1 MNLLT
6 IWLAI
11 FGEKDF
17 VSLNDIFDE
26 VQSPLRSVVF
36 DKMIYDDNTFTKLFL
51 LDEFESSLG
60 FPEDLQQTFTNARI
74 ELIWSE

>member
-17 VSLNDIFDE
+17 DVLNNLFDE
-26 VQSPLRSVVF
+26 VQSPFLSIVS

-51 LDEFESSLG
+51 LDELQCSLG
-60 FPEDLQQTFTNARI
+60 FPEDLEQTFTNARI
-74 ELIWSE
+74 ELIWAQ